1 MFLAAS
7 ADFGE
12 SNGEKMK
19 NQNGNFSKESK
30 IRKAKRENY
39 RKISGRIEK
48 SENQGFF
55 SRNIN
60 KILLKI
66 TLILILAIAAGIGGF
81 YGFNKISEI
90 KTEKRVAL
98 ATAEMQKCAELI
110 SVKNYYSDIVSI
122 KKTRIAGLAKSFSIV
137 RYEGILRAGI
147 ADLSLCDVKVS
158 QNGKKVEIVI
168 PECEVLGN
176 DISDIEVFDEDRS
189 IFVSVTMKEMVD
201 EINLSRESSKEKLI
215 EAGILEEARQ
225 QAIMIIKNIF
235 RAAGFSDV
243 RVG

>member
-1 MFLAAS
+1 MR
-7 ADFGE
+7 
-12 SNGEKMK
+12 
-19 NQNGNFSKESK
+19 NQNENFRNENKA
-30 IRKAKRENY
+30 RKPK
-39 RKISGRIEK
+39 RKIHRKICGKIE
-48 SENQGFF
+48 ENGNQGFF
-55 SRNIN
+55 SRKIN
-60 KILLKI
+60 KILWKI
-66 TLILILAIAAGIGGF
+66 ILILILVIAVGLGGF
-81 YGFNKISEI
+81 YGFKKFSEI
-90 KTEKRVAL
+90 KTEKRIAL

-122 KKTRIAGLAKSFSIV
+122 KKSRIAGLAKSFSIV

-158 QNGKKVEIVI
+158 QNGKKVEIII

-176 DISDIEVFDEDRS
+176 DISGIEVFDEDRS
-189 IFVSVTMKEMVD
+189 IFVSVTMKEMID

>member
-1 MFLAAS
+1 MR
-7 ADFGE
+7 
-12 SNGEKMK
+12 
-19 NQNGNFSKESK
+19 NQNENFRNENK
-30 IRKAKRENY
+30 IRKTKRKIH
-39 RKISGRIEK
+39 RKISGKIEEN
-48 SENQGFF
+48 ENQGFF
-55 SRNIN
+55 SRKIN
-60 KILLKI
+60 KILWKI
-66 TLILILAIAAGIGGF
+66 ILILILAALPGLCGF
-81 YGFNKISEI
+81 YGFKKFSEI
-90 KTEKRVAL
+90 KTEKRIAL
-98 ATAEMQKCAELI
+98 AAAEMQKCAELI

-122 KKTRIAGLAKSFSIV
+122 KKSRIAGLAKSFSIF

-147 ADLSLCDVKVS
+147 ADLSLCDVKIS

-176 DISDIEVFDEDRS
+176 DISGIEVFDEDRS
-189 IFVSVTMKEMVD
+189 IFVSVTMKEMID

>member
-1 MFLAAS
+1 MR
-7 ADFGE
+7 
-12 SNGEKMK
+12 
-19 NQNGNFSKESK
+19 NQNENFRNENKVIKPKRK
-30 IRKAKRENY
+30 IH
-39 RKISGRIEK
+39 RKISGKFE
-48 SENQGFF
+48 ENGNQGFF
-55 SRNIN
+55 SRKIN
-60 KILLKI
+60 KILWKI
-66 TLILILAIAAGIGGF
+66 ILILILALAAGLGGF
-81 YGFNKISEI
+81 YGFKKFSEI
-90 KTEKRVAL
+90 KTEKRIAL

-122 KKTRIAGLAKSFSIV
+122 KKSRIAGLAKSFSIV

-158 QNGKKVEIVI
+158 QNGKKVEIII

-176 DISDIEVFDEDRS
+176 DISGIEVFDEDRS
-189 IFVSVTMKEMVD
+189 IFVSVTMKEMID

>member
-1 MFLAAS
+1 MR
-7 ADFGE
+7 
-12 SNGEKMK
+12 
-19 NQNGNFSKESK
+19 NQNENFRNENK
-30 IRKAKRENY
+30 IRKPK
-39 RKISGRIEK
+39 RKIHRNVNGRNE
-48 SENQGFF
+48 ENGKQGFF
-55 SRNIN
+55 SRKIN
-60 KILLKI
+60 KILWKI
-66 TLILILAIAAGIGGF
+66 ILILILAVLAGLCGF
-81 YGFNKISEI
+81 YGLKKFSEI
-90 KTEKRVAL
+90 KTEKRIAF

-122 KKTRIAGLAKSFSIV
+122 KKSRIAGLAKSFSIV

-158 QNGKKVEIVI
+158 QNGKKVEIII

-176 DISDIEVFDEDRS
+176 DISRIEVFDEDRS
-189 IFVSVTMKEMVD
+189 IFVSVTMKEMID

-215 EAGILEEARQ
+215 EAGILEEAQ
-225 QAIMIIKNIF
+225 HQAIMIIKNIF

>member
-1 MFLAAS
+1 MR
-7 ADFGE
+7 
-12 SNGEKMK
+12 
-19 NQNGNFSKESK
+19 NQNENFRNENK
-30 IRKAKRENY
+30 IRKTKRKIH
-39 RKISGRIEK
+39 RKISGKIEEN
-48 SENQGFF
+48 ENQGFF
-55 SRNIN
+55 SRKIN
-60 KILLKI
+60 KILWKI
-66 TLILILAIAAGIGGF
+66 ILILILAALPGLCGF
-81 YGFNKISEI
+81 YGFKKFSEI
-90 KTEKRVAL
+90 KTEKRIAL
-98 ATAEMQKCAELI
+98 AAAEMQKCAELI

-122 KKTRIAGLAKSFSIV
+122 KKSRIAGLAKSFSIV

-147 ADLSLCDVKVS
+147 ADLSLCDVKIS

-176 DISDIEVFDEDRS
+176 DISSIEVFDEDRS
-189 IFVSVTMKEMVD
+189 IFVSVTMKEMID

>member
-1 MFLAAS
+1 MKNKKPN
-7 ADFGE
+7 FGNE
-12 SNGEKMK
+12 VKTK
-19 NQNGNFSKESK
+19 NQNSGVKQK
-30 IRKAKRENY
+30 IDGKNA
-39 RKISGRIEK
+39 G
-48 SENQGFF
+48 QGFL
-55 SRNIN
+55 SRFIN
-60 KILLKI
+60 KILWKI
-66 TLILILAIAAGIGGF
+66 ILILILAIACGLGIFCGF
-81 YGFNKISEI
+81 RKISGI
-90 KTEKRVAL
+90 KTEKRIAL

-147 ADLSLCDVKVS
+147 ADLSLCDVKIS
-158 QNGKKVEIVI
+158 QNGKKVEIVL

-176 DISDIEVFDEDRS
+176 DISDMEVFDEDRS
-189 IFVSVTMKEMVD
+189 IFVSVTMKEMVN

-215 EAGILEEARQ
+215 EAGILGEARA

-243 RVG
+243 RVV

>member
-1 MFLAAS
+1 MR
-7 ADFGE
+7 
-12 SNGEKMK
+12 
-19 NQNGNFSKESK
+19 NQNENFRNENK
-30 IRKAKRENY
+30 IRKTKRKIH
-39 RKISGRIEK
+39 RKISGKIEEN
-48 SENQGFF
+48 ENQGFF
-55 SRNIN
+55 SRKIN
-60 KILLKI
+60 KILWKI
-66 TLILILAIAAGIGGF
+66 ILILILAALPGLCGF
-81 YGFNKISEI
+81 YGFKKFSEI
-90 KTEKRVAL
+90 KTEKRIAL
-98 ATAEMQKCAELI
+98 AAAEMQKCAELI

-122 KKTRIAGLAKSFSIV
+122 KKSRIAGLAKSFSIV

-147 ADLSLCDVKVS
+147 ADLSLCDVKIS

-176 DISDIEVFDEDRS
+176 DISGIEVFDEDRS
-189 IFVSVTMKEMVD
+189 IFVSVTMKEMID

>member
-1 MFLAAS
+1 MR
-7 ADFGE
+7 
-12 SNGEKMK
+12 
-19 NQNGNFSKESK
+19 NQNENFRNEYKSRKTKRK
-30 IRKAKRENY
+30 IH
-39 RKISGRIEK
+39 RKISGKIEEN
-48 SENQGFF
+48 ENQGFF
-55 SRNIN
+55 SRKIN
-60 KILLKI
+60 KILWKI
-66 TLILILAIAAGIGGF
+66 ILILILAALPGLCGF
-81 YGFNKISEI
+81 YGFKKFSEI
-90 KTEKRVAL
+90 KTEKRIAL
-98 ATAEMQKCAELI
+98 AAAEMQKCAELI

-122 KKTRIAGLAKSFSIV
+122 KKSRIAGLAKSFSIV

-147 ADLSLCDVKVS
+147 ADLSLCDVKIS

-176 DISDIEVFDEDRS
+176 DISGIEVFDEDRS
-189 IFVSVTMKEMVD
+189 IFVSVTMKEMID